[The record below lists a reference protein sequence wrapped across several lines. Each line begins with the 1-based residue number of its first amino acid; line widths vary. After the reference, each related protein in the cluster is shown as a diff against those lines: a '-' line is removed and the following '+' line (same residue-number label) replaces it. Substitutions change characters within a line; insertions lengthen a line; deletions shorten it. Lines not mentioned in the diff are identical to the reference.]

1 MQKTAIMVDGGFYRR
16 RAQTLMGDKTAEDR
30 AKELME
36 YCHRHLREKN
46 SGIRNDLYRIFY
58 YDCPPMSK
66 RVFHP
71 LLQKTVDF
79 SKSDL
84 YTWMTAFLTELK
96 KQRKVALRLGMLA
109 DSQAHYNL
117 NPETLKRLYNG
128 KIAFTDLTEQDFQ
141 INVSQ
146 KGVDMKIGLDIAS
159 LAYKKQVNQ
168 IILISAD
175 SDFVPAAKLARREG
189 IDFILDPMWASINPD
204 LHEHIDGLRSCTP
217 RPRPHTPIVSPAIE
231 EVADIKE

>member
-16 RAQTLMGDKTAEDR
+16 RAQTLLGDNTAEER
-30 AKELME
+30 ARELMD

-46 SGIRNDLYRIFY
+46 TGIRNDLYRIFY

-84 YTWMTAFLTELK
+84 YTWMTEFLKALK

-109 DSQAHYNL
+109 DSQAHFNL
-117 NPETLKRLYNG
+117 NPETIKKLYNG
-128 KIAFTDLTEQDFQ
+128 KLAFADITEQDFQ

-159 LAYKKQVNQ
+159 LSYKRQVDQ

-204 LHEHIDGLRSCTP
+204 LHEHIDGLRSCIP
-217 RPRPHTPIVSPAIE
+217 RPGSQNNSPTPPIE
-231 EVADIKE
+231 EPNNT